1 MTATSYAIEMTDRS
15 PAAPGEAETLSL
27 LVHHAG
33 DPVGAVTITWHGDLE
48 LEVNSNKF
56 FGGKSPGIDTAWQL
70 ADLVRRAMEA
80 HGSTDVGAAADNF
93 VDDEGEALIWEVT
106 LNGAGIGPNA

>member
-15 PAAPGEAETLSL
+15 RAAPGEVETMSL
-27 LVHHAG
+27 LVHHASK
-33 DPVGAVTITWHGDLE
+33 PVGAVTITWHGDLE
-48 LEVNSNKF
+48 LEVSSSKF

-80 HGSTDVGAAADNF
+80 HSATGLGDAADSF
-93 VDDEGEALIWEVT
+93 IDDDGGALIWEVT
-106 LNGAGIGPNA
+106 LNGAGIGTDA